1 VVEAAI
7 DIKSVS
13 AAVYGIARNPS
24 KANAENLLIDGYLP
38 PLPSP
43 YETTKGNE
51 SQPEEQEC
59 PGGEERPAENARC
72 RPVVI
77 VVHGGGCAGGSRRDE
92 LESEL
97 GYWLAQR
104 GYAAFSVDYRL
115 AGACTDGGA
124 LMAANDV
131 KSAVR
136 YLRTRAGDL
145 RLDTSRIAL
154 IGASAGAIAVLEAA
168 LVRLGPGDVTGR
180 KGPVHRKAPHG
191 GGRSKK

>member
-1 VVEAAI
+1 VVESAI
-7 DIKSVS
+7 DTETVN

-38 PLPSP
+38 PLPSLHDANG
-43 YETTKGNE
+43 ETAE
-51 SQPEEQEC
+51 DDVC
-59 PGGEERPAENARC
+59 LGGEERPAENARC

-77 VVHGGGCAGGSRRDE
+77 VVHGGSCARGTRRDKV
-92 LESEL
+92 ESEL
-97 GYWLAQR
+97 AYWLAQR

-136 YLRTRAGDL
+136 YLRTRASEL

-154 IGASAGAIAVLEAA
+154 LGVSAGAVASLQAA
-168 LVRLGPGDVTGR
+168 LVRLYAGDESGIMGPKGR
-180 KGPVHRKAPHG
+180 AHEHDLVFFTA
-191 GGRSKK
+191 